1 MPLAD
6 YVGFIKKIMKLMQLS
21 FPELAK
27 VEVELVQEKE
37 LDQIPER
44 PSEYSKLQTV
54 QIVKGKQLREGFKNY
69 MCTFCRKFYKGQIPP
84 PPPPVCRKLVRFSNK
99 P

>member
-44 PSEYSKLQTV
+44 PSEYK
-54 QIVKGKQLREGFKNY
+54 FK
-69 MCTFCRKFYKGQIPP
+69 
-84 PPPPVCRKLVRFSNK
+84 
-99 P
+99 